1 MARLKVHWK
10 CLKAEMTRLNVHKK
24 ERLETRLKEQL
35 KDCLETEMSS
45 LKIHLKK
52 CFEKGMTSYTMVHL

>member
-1 MARLKVHWK
+1 MATLKVHWK

-35 KDCLETEMSS
+35 KDC
-45 LKIHLKK
+45 
-52 CFEKGMTSYTMVHL
+52 FEKGMTSYTMVHL